1 MKFRPASRSSAPDA
15 ASAAEMRQSPGLDAK
30 GPSGSVSVSN
40 MPIDQS
46 FAEDLM
52 RIKCAI

>member
-1 MKFRPASRSSAPDA
+1 MKFRPASRNSAPDA
-15 ASAAEMRQSPGLDAK
+15 ASVAEMQQSSGLDVK

-40 MPIDQS
+40 VPIDQS

>member
-15 ASAAEMRQSPGLDAK
+15 ASVAGMRQSPGLDVK

-40 MPIDQS
+40 AHIDQS

-52 RIKCAI
+52 RIKCTI

>member
-15 ASAAEMRQSPGLDAK
+15 ASEAEMRRSPGLDMK
-30 GPSGSVSVSN
+30 GPGGSVSVSN
-40 MPIDQS
+40 VPIDQS

-52 RIKCAI
+52 RIKYAI